1 MGVPTMYTHLL
12 SSYGE
17 KEAAE
22 KLLLQEAAQR
32 MRLFVCGSSACP
44 ISIMKQWRDVSGHWL
59 LERYGMTE
67 IGMALS
73 NPLHVISSTSLTHLT
88 LLQGERR
95 PGYVGA
101 PLSGVSVKVTST
113 DGAFG
118 ELCVKGPTVFS
129 EYWGNA
135 EATAEAFDTDG
146 YFKTG
151 DMVIEEGDPPYYRM
165 MGRLSA
171 DIIKSGGYKL
181 SAIEIEN
188 ALLEHPA
195 VRECSVLGMPDDV
208 YGEIIVAVIRLCEN
222 DHPSDEDL
230 LQFCRGRLAKYKL
243 PRRLIRLDT
252 IPRNALGKVNKNE
265 LRFHIEKRSSVG
277 DRHSK

>member
-1 MGVPTMYTHLL
+1 
-12 SSYGE
+12 
-17 KEAAE
+17 
-22 KLLLQEAAQR
+22 
-32 MRLFVCGSSACP
+32 
-44 ISIMKQWRDVSGHWL
+44 MKQWREVSGHWL

-73 NPLHVISSTSLTHLT
+73 NPLHVIPSPLLTHLT

-95 PGYVGA
+95 PGYVGI
-101 PLSGVSVKVTST
+101 PLSGVSVKAATSST
-113 DGAFG
+113 EDAFG
-118 ELCVKGPTVFS
+118 ELYVKGPTLFS

-135 EATAEAFDTDG
+135 KATKEAFDSEG

-151 DMVIEEGDPPYYRM
+151 DMVIEEGDPPYFRM

-195 VRECSVLGMPDDV
+195 VQECSVVGLPDDV
-208 YGEIIVAVIRLCEN
+208 YGETIVAVIRVCEK
-222 DHPSDEDL
+222 DPPSDADL
-230 LQFCRGRLAKYKL
+230 LQFCRCRLAKYKL

-252 IPRNALGKVNKNE
+252 IPRNALGKVNKKD
-265 LRFHIEKRSSVG
+265 LRSHIEKR
-277 DRHSK
+277 